1 MKLRLL
7 IVLALTGVFLALA
20 LWGLDLE
27 AAQAALGAVQWW
39 VLAPVMGQYLVVHSL
54 RSVRLG
60 LLLRT
65 PGAPALRFHRL
76 FLISSVGFLAI
87 NVLPLRLGEAVR
99 PYLLVE
105 REGVPLGRALAAV
118 VLERL
123 VDVIMLLGMLLTV
136 GLVVE
141 LPPSGVV
148 VGGVELVSAGQ
159 RALGLAALGGALGLI
174 AVVALG
180 EPIIAPLE
188 RLPMGGRIAPLARRF
203 REGLLSL
210 LAAPRRAA
218 AVFGLSLATWGFT
231 LGAVGALL
239 SGFPG
244 LPTAP
249 GAVLTTWTFTLL
261 GMTLVPTPGFFG
273 PYELACASALELW
286 AVPAAVARSFGL
298 VLHLSQLGFT
308 LVIGGLGLVAEGM
321 QLRDLVRPAP
331 EGGA

>member
-1 MKLRLL
+1 M
-7 IVLALTGVFLALA
+7 VLALTAVFLTLA
-20 LWGLDLE
+20 LWGLDRE
-27 AAQAALGAVQWW
+27 VAASALGAVQWW
-39 VLAPVMGQYLVVHSL
+39 LLVPVMAQYLVVHSL
-54 RSVRLG
+54 RSLRLG
-60 LLLRT
+60 LLLR
-65 PGAPALRFHRL
+65 APDAPNLRFTRL

-105 REGVPLGRALAAV
+105 REGVPLGRALAAI

-123 VDVIMLLGMLLTV
+123 VDVVMLLGMLLTV
-136 GLVVE
+136 GLLVD
-141 LPPSGVV
+141 LPPSGIV

-159 RALGLAALGGALGLI
+159 RALGLAALGGALGLG
-174 AVVALG
+174 AVVGLG
-180 EPIIAPLE
+180 EPVIAPLE
-188 RLPMGGRIAPLARRF
+188 RLPMGGRIAALARRF

-218 AVFGLSLATWGFT
+218 AVFGLSLGIWGFT
-231 LGAVGALL
+231 LGAVGTLL

-286 AVPAAVARSFGL
+286 SVPSAVARSFGL

-308 LVIGGLGLVAEGM
+308 LCIGGVGLLAEGL

-331 EGGA
+331 TPGP